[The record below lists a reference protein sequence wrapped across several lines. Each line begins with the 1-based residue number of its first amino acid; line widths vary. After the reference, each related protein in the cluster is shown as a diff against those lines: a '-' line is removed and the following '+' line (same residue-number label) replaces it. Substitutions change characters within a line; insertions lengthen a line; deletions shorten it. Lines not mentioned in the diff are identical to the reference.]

1 MDLCLDAARKL
12 HCYSERLIKNANAEP
27 STKDG
32 IETLR
37 LCASLLRSPLSIDT
51 VSPLTVRNRASPM
64 GVCVRADFIL
74 SSTFFPIR

>member
-1 MDLCLDAARKL
+1 MDLCLKAARKL
-12 HCYSERLIKNANAEP
+12 DGYSERLIKNANAEP

-51 VSPLTVRNRASPM
+51 ATYFL
-64 GVCVRADFIL
+64 L
-74 SSTFFPIR
+74 